1 MELRQLRYFVAAAR
15 TLNFSEASAKVNI
28 TQSTLSQQLRQ
39 LEDELGTQLF
49 HRNSHS
55 VKLTEE
61 GEKLL
66 PLAIDTLTA
75 AESCAD
81 AVKNIHGL
89 STGTLNIGVTYSFSP
104 VLTESMLE
112 FMKRYPGIKLN
123 VYYKTMAEL
132 LDMLANREI
141 DFVLAFMPDNLRPE
155 IESHILFDSHLAAI
169 VSKNHPLAALPRA
182 GFDDLRKY
190 SIALPAAGLQA
201 RNAFD
206 KLIGHNI
213 PADRIK
219 VELNEVNILI
229 QLVRDSQMVTVLAE
243 TSVYGNDDLRAVPI
257 DIPGNKMAGSV
268 HTLRD
273 SYRKCST
280 RAFIELL
287 TQSRA
292 VISRRNNWL

>member
-1 MELRQLRYFVAAAR
+1 MELRQLKYFVAAAR
-15 TLNFSEASAKVNI
+15 TLNFSEASSKVNI
-28 TQSTLSQQLRQ
+28 TQSTLSQQIRQ

-49 HRNSHS
+49 YRNSHS

-66 PLAIDTLTA
+66 PLAINTLTA
-75 AESCAD
+75 AESCSD
-81 AVKNIHGL
+81 AVRNIHGL

-132 LDMLANREI
+132 LDMLANREV
-141 DFVLAFMPDNLRPE
+141 DFVLAFMPDNMRPE

-169 VSKNHPLAALPRA
+169 VSRHHPLAALPRVS
-182 GFDDLRKY
+182 FDDLRKY

-273 SYRKCST
+273 SYRKCAT
-280 RAFIELL
+280 KAFIELL

-292 VISRRNNWL
+292 VISRRTDWL